1 MFEILKRSVC
11 RIHFRSMPPAFFGM
25 ILAAA
30 LCGLSFA
37 LTAVPKTIG
46 RTGIPYVPTQIYTV
60 KDMLWMADV
69 GKEDVVYDL
78 GSGDGRIVISAVRD
92 FGASRAV
99 GIEIDPNYIHQSNEN
114 AVKANL
120 ADRVRFIQGDLF
132 ASDFSDADVVTL
144 FLGHQPNI
152 KLRPKLVCSLKPGSR
167 IVSHQFA
174 MGEWKPVKELTIN
187 QRYFGMW
194 GVALGPFSNNLQVPD
209 YTGNERGPDR
219 MDKVFMW
226 VIPAPI
232 AGVWSGPIETQDGK
246 QELKLVLQ
254 QNLNGIHGTFE
265 MSGQTALTGTAAVDL
280 YGSHLRC
287 WCSPDG
293 AKSGQFQFMFDG
305 HVDGS
310 TLEGKI
316 AMIGKD
322 QVCEYDYK
330 AVRNKADF
338 KGTWQWHCAA
348 GSRQAQIR
356 IETRD
361 SQLSVVYMD
370 QQQSLPVTDFYDFG
384 GGFYFTLLIGENERG
399 LAINDETG
407 WLIGQAV
414 VVNDALMGNIL
425 FYPTESIRGQAKS
438 VNEIWTPQRI
448 KP

>member
-1 MFEILKRSVC
+1 MFNSLKKCVGRT
-11 RIHFRSMPPAFFGM
+11 HFRSMHPAFFGM
-25 ILAAA
+25 ILVPA
-30 LCGLSFA
+30 LCGLAFA
-37 LTAVPKTIG
+37 LTVAPNTTG
-46 RTGIPYVPTQIYTV
+46 RTGIPYVATQKYTV
-60 KDMLWMADV
+60 KDLLWMADV
-69 GKEDVVYDL
+69 GKEDVFYDL

-114 AVKANL
+114 AAKANVT
-120 ADRVRFIQGDLF
+120 DRVQFIQGDLF

-144 FLGHQPNI
+144 FLGHKPNI
-152 KLRPKLVCSLKPGSR
+152 KLRPKLVRSLKPGSR

-174 MGEWKPVKELTIN
+174 MGEWKPAKELTIN
-187 QRYFGMW
+187 QRSFGMW

-254 QNLNGIHGTFE
+254 QNLNGIQGTFE

-280 YGSHLRC
+280 YGSHIRC

-293 AKSGQFQFMFDG
+293 AKFRPFQFMFDG
-305 HVDGS
+305 HVNGS

-316 AMIGKD
+316 SMIEKD

-348 GSRQAQIR
+348 GSRQVQMR

-361 SQLSVVYMD
+361 NQLSVVYMD

-384 GGFYFTLLIGENERG
+384 GGFYFTLLIGANERV
-399 LAINDETG
+399 LPINDETG

-414 VVNDALMGNIL
+414 VVNDSLMGNIL
-425 FYPTESIRGQAKS
+425 FYPTGPTRGQTKIF
-438 VNEIWTPQRI
+438 NEVWTPQRI
-448 KP
+448 EP